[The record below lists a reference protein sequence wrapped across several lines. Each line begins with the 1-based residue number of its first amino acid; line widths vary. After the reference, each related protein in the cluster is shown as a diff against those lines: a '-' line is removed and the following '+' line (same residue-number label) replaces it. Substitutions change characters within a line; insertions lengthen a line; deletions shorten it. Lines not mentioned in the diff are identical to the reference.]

1 MLVIKG
7 EEMNGYCITLK
18 KSGQIAVAAEDN
30 PEKVIKAV
38 QSIQEAVHTIVMFSL
53 CDLDSELTLNEFAQ
67 TQAKMVQEITEQL
80 QPDLQQKKQKLEAID
95 KAIAENKESV

>member
-1 MLVIKG
+1 
-7 EEMNGYCITLK
+7 
-18 KSGQIAVAAEDN
+18 
-30 PEKVIKAV
+30 
-38 QSIQEAVHTIVMFSL
+38 MFSL

-95 KAIAENKESV
+95 RAIAENKEST